1 MKCIQS
7 KLNVKENM
15 LAMKTAHTH
24 THSCDIYNVLELT
37 RESTGQNKGKM
48 SRETEQKMEGTLGI
62 TAAGGK

>member
-1 MKCIQS
+1 
-7 KLNVKENM
+7 M
-15 LAMKTAHTH
+15 LAMKTAH

-37 RESTGQNKGKM
+37 RESTDQNKGKM

>member
-24 THSCDIYNVLELT
+24 SCDIYNVLELT
-37 RESTGQNKGKM
+37 RESTDQNKGKM

>member
-1 MKCIQS
+1 
-7 KLNVKENM
+7 M